1 MADYHISDSDSDDEF
16 LMFVAQ
22 HGRNARKFRER
33 PDHLTLWNNRE
44 FFIRFRLS
52 KPTVLM
58 LLELVEDDLET
69 ITDRYGLRLY
79 TIAFIRCF
87 MPVYIKS
94 LTHLAP
100 KSILGLVCRRKYRP
114 KLRA

>member
-1 MADYHISDSDSDDEF
+1 MADYHMSDSDSDDEF

-69 ITDRYGLRLY
+69 ITDRYGLRRDNCVHYCIYLLFYARLY
-79 TIAFIRCF
+79 KIPPSFSSEIHIRYS
-87 MPVYIKS
+87 V
-94 LTHLAP
+94 
-100 KSILGLVCRRKYRP
+100 
-114 KLRA
+114 